1 MPAKISNQVKRK
13 KKKAKHE
20 EYLKALFAKYGHGL
34 VLNSNQEAPG
44 NKYWDDLNA
53 SKLAK
58 KA

>member
-20 EYLKALFAKYGHGL
+20 EYLKSLFAKYGHGL

-44 NKYWDDLNA
+44 NKYWDELNA

-58 KA
+58 ES